1 LFERKIRKKKK
12 RFQIRFSKVSAVINR
27 LGKFWGARHTT
38 GKGQRG
44 ENLLFM
50 SFHANP
56 NEFEFL
62 GPDDDGENEATGNT
76 TNSATR

>member
-1 LFERKIRKKKK
+1 
-12 RFQIRFSKVSAVINR
+12 
-27 LGKFWGARHTT
+27 
-38 GKGQRG
+38 
-44 ENLLFM
+44 M